1 MTQSECIMQVG
12 DYISVKTV
20 QELTRE
26 QYQKF
31 REYLRSHGYDVAE
44 RFGAYVAKSSTY
56 YWQWFVRLNRRGD
69 LVWSSDT
76 GTDSGSEITLNQ
88 ILKVIMDK
96 PTVEMYDIRNMCIDE
111 LNAAI
116 ARHQSTI
123 EDLQRQRDEMK
134 RRQTGRTLGI
144 ALTSIGAALSNPN
157 TNITL
162 IDHDNKPQTNSLLV
176 EYIETLIEKLG
187 LKNIH
192 VNKTKQVIR
201 YVLLVIS
208 ADTAGL
214 RCCLIAKVVY

>member
-1 MTQSECIMQVG
+1 MQVG

-20 QELTRE
+20 QELTPD

-44 RFGAYVAKSSTY
+44 RFGAYVEKPSMY
-56 YWQWFVRLNRRGD
+56 YWQWFVRLNRWGD

-88 ILKVIMDK
+88 ILEVIMDK
-96 PTVEMYDIRNMCIDE
+96 PTIEMYDFRDTAINE
-111 LNAAI
+111 LDAAI

-123 EDLQRQRDEMK
+123 EDLLRQRNEMK
-134 RRQTGRTLGI
+134 RRQTGRSLGI

-157 TNITL
+157 TNITV
-162 IDHDNKPQTNSLLV
+162 IDHDNKSQTNSLLV

-192 VNKTKQVIR
+192 VNKTKRVIR
-201 YVLLVIS
+201 YVLS
-208 ADTAGL
+208 
-214 RCCLIAKVVY
+214 K